1 MAQNNILTEALEL
14 FRRLSEEEQLT
25 YLARL
30 RSLSTEPAPG
40 PADRE

>member
-25 YLARL
+25 YLERL
-30 RSLSTEPAPG
+30 RSLSAEPAPG
-40 PADRE
+40 PADRA